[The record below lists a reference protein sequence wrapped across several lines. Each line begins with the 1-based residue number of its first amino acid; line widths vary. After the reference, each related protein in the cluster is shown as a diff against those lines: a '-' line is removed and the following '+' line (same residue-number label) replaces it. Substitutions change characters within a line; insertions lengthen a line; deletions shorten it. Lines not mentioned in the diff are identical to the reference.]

1 MMELITEI
9 ADRGFLFNNLFQLS
23 PTQWQCNLRNATHA
37 TGFGLG
43 SSPTVAIEAALASVE
58 RFELIAQTT
67 VGVIAANPPSL
78 SSLLRITQGKVYRR

>member
-58 RFELIAQTT
+58 RFELIAVDT
-67 VGVIAANPPSL
+67 AAAIVNPPSL
-78 SSLLRITQGKVYRR
+78 LSLLPITQGKVYRR